1 MVRPQVTN
9 NFLRIKPFFQE
20 QEKTSKRLRRER
32 VFMHGG
38 GSLIVQPSE
47 FGMEVK
53 TQLKVLRV

>member
-1 MVRPQVTN
+1 MTN
-9 NFLRIKPFFQE
+9 TFLRIKPFFQE

-47 FGMEVK
+47 FGMKVK